1 MSFFNKI
8 FGKPNNKQATM
19 LSASETNNKED
30 WDFYFT
36 NVDGNLASIFVDLG
50 LITMAPMKDKP
61 NIVWVSIQMNNPRED
76 GLSSKEES
84 TLLCDIEDALVSKVS
99 SKHNSIYIGR
109 LTSAG
114 HRDLYFYSGDTM
126 LYDRTISE
134 VMVSYPKYEF
144 EYGSKEDKEWSG
156 YLDFLYPTPTQMQ
169 TIQNRR
175 VIDQLEKNGDDLTK
189 AREVDHWIYFKTETD
204 REAYIEQI
212 SNNGFS
218 IVEKGYNK
226 ELDETPFVLHIKRMD
241 NVDQN
246 SVDDYVIYLWKLAN
260 ELNADYDGWETSIEK
275 DAN

>member
-8 FGKPNNKQATM
+8 FGKPNDKQATT
-19 LSASETNNKED
+19 LSTSETNNEED

-36 NVDGNLASIFVDLG
+36 NVDDNLASIFVDLG
-50 LITMAPMKDKP
+50 LITIAPMKDKP

-84 TLLCDIEDALVSKVS
+84 TLLSDIEDTLVTKVT

-114 HRDLYFYSGDTM
+114 HRDLYFYFGDTM
-126 LYDRTISE
+126 FYEKTISE
-134 VMVSYPKYEF
+134 VMVAYPKYEF

-156 YLDFLYPTPTQMQ
+156 YLEFLYPTPTQMQ

-175 VIDQLEKNGDDLTK
+175 VIDQLEKNGDDLTE

-204 REAYIEQI
+204 REVYIEQI
-212 SNNGFS
+212 SNEGFS

-226 ELDETPFVLHIKRMD
+226 ELDETPFVLHIKRVD
-241 NVDQN
+241 YVDQN

-275 DAN
+275 NVT